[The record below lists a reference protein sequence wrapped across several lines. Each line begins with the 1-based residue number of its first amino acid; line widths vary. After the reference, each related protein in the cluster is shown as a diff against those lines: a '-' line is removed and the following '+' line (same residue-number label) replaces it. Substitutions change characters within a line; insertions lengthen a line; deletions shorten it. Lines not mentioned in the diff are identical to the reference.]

1 MNKHEA
7 NVFRFDLPKKTT
19 TTMTKKFVDREQKR
33 MFPDQTERKLEKS
46 DHIPVIAG
54 GVPLSHL
61 YMNKLEQDSD
71 AMLLYK
77 CVLLSGAFAAGL

>member
-1 MNKHEA
+1 
-7 NVFRFDLPKKTT
+7 
-19 TTMTKKFVDREQKR
+19 MTKKFVDREQKR

-54 GVPLSHL
+54 GVPLSHFQQQQRRNGK
-61 YMNKLEQDSD
+61 YMNKLEQDGD

-77 CVLLSGAFAAGL
+77 CILLSGAFAAGL